1 MTKSNDTPDVIYASD
16 DCEWDADP
24 TDPCLVEYIRGD
36 VYHARVASLTNRL
49 DEAYAVIDKLPGG
62 VVDPLELSKK
72 DDHIAELE
80 GELQQLV
87 QALEIANEIL
97 ADETRIAKDAH
108 ATIVKLFAILK
119 SRPTD
124 RAKGGA

>member
-49 DEAYAVIDKLPGG
+49 DEAYAVIDKLPG
-62 VVDPLELSKK
+62 VAELSKK
-72 DDHIAELE
+72 DDHVAELE
-80 GELQQLV
+80 GELQQLA
-87 QALEIANEIL
+87 QALESANEIM

-108 ATIVKLFAILK
+108 ATIVKLFALLK

>member
-1 MTKSNDTPDVIYASD
+1 MNESNDTPDTIYASE
-16 DCEWDADP
+16 DCEWSGDP
-24 TDPCLVEYIRGD
+24 IEPCMVEYIRGD
-36 VYHARVASLTNRL
+36 VHHARVASLTNRL

-87 QALEIANEIL
+87 QALELTNEIL
-97 ADETRIAKDAH
+97 EDETRIAKDAH
-108 ATIVKLFAILK
+108 ATIVKLFALLK

-124 RAKGGA
+124 HAKGGA

>member
-1 MTKSNDTPDVIYASD
+1 MTESNDPPDVIFTGV
-16 DCEWDADP
+16 DCEWDGDP
-24 TDPCLVEYIRGD
+24 IEPCMVEYIRGD
-36 VYHARVASLTNRL
+36 VHHARVASLTNRL
-49 DEAYAVIDKLPGG
+49 DEAYAVIDKLPG
-62 VVDPLELSKK
+62 VAELSKK
-72 DDHIAELE
+72 DDHVAELE

-87 QALEIANEIL
+87 QALESANEIL